1 MIPGAPREARWIR
14 SEPRRS
20 LPALDLDRL
29 LRHGL
34 GDCTVAEV
42 QPLTAGFR
50 NANFKVRLDARAG
63 WIVLRIYEHD
73 PSLCQKEI
81 DLLRV
86 VGATVSVPQVIFAE
100 PAGLDGLPPF
110 LLMQYVEGISFHDLK
125 RSGDHEA
132 IAQAAFSVGETLA
145 AIGRITFPKSGWLAP
160 GLAVTTPLLD
170 GANPIPRFVDLCL
183 ASPNLQRRMPGELRD
198 GVSALLWSA
207 APQLAE
213 LEPHAVLVHGD
224 FGKRNLLVRCDGGRW
239 SVAAVLD
246 WEFAI
251 AGSPLADL
259 GHFLRYERAAR
270 PCAEPHFSAGYL
282 HAGGRLLPAWRLIAR
297 LVDLTA
303 LGESLTHDELPD
315 DVTAELVEL
324 IRATVENRDAVLA

>member
-20 LPALDLDRL
+20 LPAPDLDRL
-29 LRHGL
+29 LHHAL
-34 GDCTVAEV
+34 GNCTVVEV

-50 NANFKVRLDARAG
+50 NANFKLHLDGGAG
-63 WIVLRIYEHD
+63 CIVVRIYEQD
-73 PSLCQKEI
+73 PSLCRKEI

-86 VGATVSVPQVIFAE
+86 VGATVPVPQVIFAE

-110 LLMQYVEGISFHDLK
+110 ALMQFVEGISFHDLK
-125 RSGDHEA
+125 RSRDHQA

-160 GLAVTTPLLD
+160 GPTVTVTLLD
-170 GANPIPRFVDLCL
+170 GADPTPRFVDLCL
-183 ASPNLQRRMPGELRD
+183 ASPNLQRRMSRELRD
-198 GVSALLWSA
+198 RVSALLWSTA
-207 APQLAE
+207 QQLAE
-213 LEPHAVLVHGD
+213 LDSQASLVHGD
-224 FGKRNLLVRCDGGRW
+224 FGKRNLLVQCNGGQW

-251 AGSPLADL
+251 SGSPMADL

-270 PCAEPHFSAGYL
+270 PCAEPHFSSGYL
-282 HAGGRLLPAWRLIAR
+282 HAGRSLPPEWRLIAR
-297 LVDLTA
+297 VVDLTA
-303 LGESLTHDELPD
+303 LCESLTHDELPD
-315 DVTAELVEL
+315 EVTAELVEL
-324 IRATVENRDAVLA
+324 IRATVENRDAMLA

>member
-1 MIPGAPREARWIR
+1 MVPGAPHEARWIC

-20 LPALDLDRL
+20 LPAPDLDCL
-29 LRHGL
+29 LHHAL
-34 GDCTVAEV
+34 GNCMVVEV
-42 QPLTAGFR
+42 QPLTTGFR

-63 WIVLRIYEHD
+63 WIVVRIYEHD
-73 PSLCQKEI
+73 ASLCQKEI

-86 VGATVSVPQVIFAE
+86 VGATIPVPQVIFAE

-125 RSGDHEA
+125 RSGDRDA
-132 IAQAAFSVGETLA
+132 IAPAAFSVGETLA
-145 AIGRITFPKSGWLAP
+145 SIGRSTFAKSGWLAP
-160 GLAVTTPLLD
+160 GPTVTTPLFD
-170 GANPIPRFVDLCL
+170 GPDPTPHFVDLCL
-183 ASPNLQRRMPGELRD
+183 ASPNLQRRMAAEVRER
-198 GVSALLWSA
+198 VSALLWSR

-213 LEPHAVLVHGD
+213 LDSQACLVHGD
-224 FGKRNLLVRCDGGRW
+224 FGKRNLMVRCDGGRW

-251 AGSPLADL
+251 SGSPLVDL
-259 GHFLRYERAAR
+259 GHFLRYERVAR
-270 PCAEPHFSAGYL
+270 PCAEPHFSCGYL
-282 HAGGRLLPAWRLIAR
+282 QAGGILPPEWRLIAR

-303 LGESLTHDELPD
+303 LCESLTHDELPD

-324 IRATVENRDAVLA
+324 VRATIENRDAVLV